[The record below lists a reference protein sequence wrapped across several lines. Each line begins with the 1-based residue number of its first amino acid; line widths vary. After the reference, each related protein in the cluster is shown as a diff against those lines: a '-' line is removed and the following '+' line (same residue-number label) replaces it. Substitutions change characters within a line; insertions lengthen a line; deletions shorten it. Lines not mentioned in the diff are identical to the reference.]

1 MEIKS
6 INQFQLGDCIGK
18 GAFGSVYRALNL
30 ENGEVVAIKQ
40 LKLNKISKSELD
52 VIMTEIDLLK
62 KLKHPNIVKYYGFI
76 KTKDFL
82 NIILE
87 YCENGSLQT
96 IYKRFGQFPENLVA
110 VYISQVLD
118 GLLYLHEQ
126 GVIHRDIKGPN
137 ILTTKDGSAKLADFG
152 VATCMG
158 ENADKSVVGSPYW
171 MAPEVIELNGA
182 TTASDIW
189 SVGCTTIELL
199 SGEPPYYNLS
209 PMSALFRIVEDEHP
223 PIMEGISSA
232 LKDFLL
238 QCFQKDYN
246 LRISAKKLL
255 KHPWIQNARKK
266 LNSDVENIGG
276 WDEQIKSVKKWNE
289 ALTDIDKNPVV
300 LELPQQNNSDR
311 PVPDPKINNLLEPE
325 KDDENWDEDFQYESI
340 GNTEFI
346 NKLQIPQILN
356 QKINNNDTNSK
367 MDKDN
372 NNKEITIRP
381 KSKLSIGE
389 TEPTLKASSISL
401 YSCKEGVLE
410 NWEDDFDMED
420 EESKLCDSS
429 AASFTITP
437 GNYKNLKKSDDIK
450 KQLFEKKKNESD
462 NKGNKCKLSFNMYVE
477 DESDDND
484 FEDISWTEQDDL
496 NLQKIKTT
504 KGFVFSTADDEDEDD
519 PFSDICEEF
528 NEIELEKN
536 IQKEKI
542 AKLTAE
548 IKQHI
553 VSLSSTN
560 LDVFTNS
567 TQKLK
572 LLFTEQP
579 DLTNVLITNHFILPI
594 IDVLEKSKS
603 SNTITEIL
611 ELVKIISLKN
621 NEFQEHFILL
631 GGLPLIISYAEMQYE
646 HNIRY
651 LASFIIQTICKNTK
665 SVTFQTFISCRG
677 LPALVELL
685 GGDYLEN
692 KDLIFMTIDSIY
704 DIFELQNSTPKSDY
718 LQLFIKCD
726 LIPSLLR
733 VLNHIILDKDIFDAE
748 EYENKIV
755 NIFLKFSRGDA
766 AIKEAVATKEA
777 IRCLLKEIDKL
788 CLRQSINILK
798 GLKNLS
804 SDSST
809 LDNLFNAGIIPKLI
823 KFINT
828 YKDDEKQYQEISNQ
842 VLNIIYNLCRINK
855 NRQESAAKAGVVPIL
870 QEYVNNPSPLKEF
883 ALPVLCEMVHA
894 GKATRTILWE
904 NDVLSSY
911 ILLMKDTFWQINAI
925 DAIFAWLL
933 EDPCPIESVLEK
945 EENIEIIINAIN
957 LCCST
962 NSKFDTKFVNFLEIL
977 QKLMFISK
985 PITERITIFTL
996 DQFDT
1001 LGVQFFGILI
1011 GKLLHPNALVKVNIL
1026 KIFTSMFES
1035 LEHEKR
1041 KELYVKLN
1049 NNYDILLKLDSLM
1062 NDSAILVKDLVTS
1075 LKKNLDEY
1083 I

>member
-158 ENADKSVVGSPYW
+158 ENEDKSVVGSPYW

-266 LNSDVENIGG
+266 LNSDVENIGC
-276 WDEQIKSVKKWNE
+276 WDEQINTVKKWNE
-289 ALTDIDKNPVV
+289 ALIDIEKNPVV
-300 LELPQQNNSDR
+300 LELPQQSNSER
-311 PVPDPKINNLLEPE
+311 PIHEANFNNLLAEPE
-325 KDDENWDEDFQYESI
+325 NEDENWDEDFQYESM
-340 GNTEFI
+340 GNTEFM
-346 NKLQIPQILN
+346 NKLQFPQI
-356 QKINNNDTNSK
+356 INNTSNKGEIKDKENTIKPKKILVDTEAS
-367 MDKDN
+367 
-372 NNKEITIRP
+372 IR
-381 KSKLSIGE
+381 
-389 TEPTLKASSISL
+389 ASSISL
-401 YSCKEGVLE
+401 YNCKEGVLE
-410 NWEDDFDMED
+410 NWDDDFDVED
-420 EESKLCDSS
+420 EESQLCDSS
-429 AASFTITP
+429 VTYTITP
-437 GNYKNLKKSDDIK
+437 GNYMNLKNEKE
-450 KQLFEKKKNESD
+450 LFEKKKPSIYKNENNNNNNNNNSN
-462 NKGNKCKLSFNMYVE
+462 NKNNNKSNKNKITFNMYIE
-477 DESDDND
+477 DENDNND

-496 NLQKIKTT
+496 KLEKIKTT
-504 KGFVFSTADDEDEDD
+504 KGFVSFSTADDDDDND

-553 VSLSSTN
+553 VSLSSSN
-560 LDVFTNS
+560 IEIFTNS
-567 TQKLK
+567 AQKLK
-572 LLFTEQP
+572 TLFTEQP

-603 SNTITEIL
+603 SQTICEIL

-621 NEFQEHFILL
+621 NEIQEHFILL

-646 HNIRY
+646 HKIRY

-685 GGDYLEN
+685 GGDYVEN

-726 LIPSLLR
+726 LIPNLLD
-733 VLNHIILDKDIFDAE
+733 VMNNIIVDNDIFDAE

-777 IRCLLKEIDKL
+777 IESLLKEIDKL
-788 CLRQSINILK
+788 YLRQSINILK
-798 GLKNLS
+798 ALKNLS

-823 KFINT
+823 DFINI
-828 YKDDEKQYQEISNQ
+828 YKNDEKYQEISNQ

-870 QEYVNNPSPLKEF
+870 QEYVYNPSPLKEF

-894 GKATRTILWE
+894 GKVTRDILWE
-904 NDVLSSY
+904 NNVLNSY

-933 EDPCPIESVLEK
+933 EDPLPIESVIEK
-945 EENIEIIINAIN
+945 QDNIEIIINAIN

-985 PITERITIFTL
+985 TINERITIVTL
-996 DQFDT
+996 EQFST
-1001 LGVQFFGILI
+1001 LGIQFFGKLV
-1011 GKLLHPNALVKVNIL
+1011 GKLLHPNALV
-1026 KIFTSMFES
+1026 
-1035 LEHEKR
+1035 
-1041 KELYVKLN
+1041 
-1049 NNYDILLKLDSLM
+1049 KLDSLM
-1062 NDSAILVKDLVTS
+1062 NDSAILVKDLVTN
-1075 LKKNLDEY
+1075 LKNNLEEFIEEEEEVFD
-1083 I
+1083 IDDK

>member
-276 WDEQIKSVKKWNE
+276 WDDQINTVKKWNE
-289 ALTDIDKNPVV
+289 ALTDIDKSPVI
-300 LELPQQNNSDR
+300 LELPQQSNIDR
-311 PVPDPKINNLLEPE
+311 PMTDAKINNLLAEPE
-325 KDDENWDEDFQYESI
+325 NEDENWDEDFQYESL
-340 GNTEFI
+340 GNTEFM
-346 NKLQIPQILN
+346 NKLQFPLLN
-356 QKINNNDTNSK
+356 NANKDSTKDITKNSVKDTA
-367 MDKDN
+367 KDS
-372 NNKEITIRP
+372 TIRP
-381 KSKLSIGE
+381 KFKLHDNH
-389 TEPTLKASSISL
+389 LKASSISL
-401 YSCKEGVLE
+401 YNCKEGVLD
-410 NWEDDFDMED
+410 NWDDDFDIND
-420 EESKLCDSS
+420 RASKTVDSS
-429 AASFTITP
+429 SFTITP
-437 GNYKNLKKSDDIK
+437 GNYKNLKKKDDIHEK
-450 KQLFEKKKNESD
+450 LFKKKKSKSEIGNENGINNS
-462 NKGNKCKLSFNMYVE
+462 NIGFVNNGSKNKLSFKMYVE
-477 DESDDND
+477 DESDNND

-496 NLQKIKTT
+496 KLQKIKTT
-504 KGFVFSTADDEDEDD
+504 KRFVSISTADDEDEDD
-519 PFSDICEEF
+519 PFSDICEDF

-553 VSLSSTN
+553 ISLSSSNIDT
-560 LDVFTNS
+560 FTAS
-567 TQKLK
+567 SQKLK
-572 LLFTEQP
+572 TLFTEQP

-603 SNTITEIL
+603 SQTITEIL
-611 ELVKIISLKN
+611 ELVKIISLNN

-677 LPALVELL
+677 LPALVALL
-685 GGDYLEN
+685 GGDYTEN

-718 LQLFIKCD
+718 LQLFVKCG
-726 LIPSLLR
+726 LIPNLLE
-733 VLNHIILDKDIFDAE
+733 VMNNIIVDDEIFDAE

-755 NIFLKFSRGDA
+755 NIYLKFSRGDA
-766 AIKEAVATKEA
+766 TIKEAVTTKEA
-777 IRCLLKEIDKL
+777 VESLLKEIEKL
-788 CLRQSINILK
+788 NLRQSINILK
-798 GLKNLS
+798 ALKNLS

-809 LDNLFNAGIIPKLI
+809 LETLFNAGIIPKLI
-823 KFINT
+823 GFINK
-828 YKDDEKQYQEISNQ
+828 YKNDEKQYQEISNQ
-842 VLNIIYNLCRINK
+842 VLNMIYNLCRINK

-870 QEYVNNPSPLKEF
+870 QRYVYDPSPLKEF
-883 ALPVLCEMVHA
+883 ALPILCEMVHA
-894 GKATRTILWE
+894 GKVTRDILWE
-904 NDVLSSY
+904 NDVLNSY
-911 ILLMKDTFWQINAI
+911 IMLMKDTFWQINAI
-925 DAIFAWLL
+925 DAIFAWII
-933 EDPCPIESVLEK
+933 EDPVPIES
-945 EENIEIIINAIN
+945 
-957 LCCST
+957 
-962 NSKFDTKFVNFLEIL
+962 
-977 QKLMFISK
+977 LMFISK
-985 PITERITIFTL
+985 GINERITVVTL
-996 DQFDT
+996 EQFDT
-1001 LGVQFFGILI
+1001 LGIQFFGKLV

-1026 KIFTSMFES
+1026 KIFTLMFECLS
-1035 LEHEKR
+1035 HEK
-1041 KELYVKLN
+1041 KEELYEKLN
-1049 NNYDILLKLDSLM
+1049 NNYDILIKLDSLM
-1062 NDSAILVKDLVTS
+1062 NDSAVLVKDLVTS
-1075 LKKNLDEY
+1075 LKNNLIEF
-1083 I
+1083 IK